1 MAALQETDSDVREL
15 FALDPFRTHLSPGA
29 YGAVPW
35 PVLSAQRSWRQRAEA
50 DPHRF
55 HRYVLPAAVTAGRE
69 AAADWLGVAHDSLA
83 LVTNVTEAAS
93 TLLASLDLG
102 PGDEIVLSDHGY
114 GAVRLAVE
122 VWCERAGAVLREAV
136 LPLDADD
143 DTVVDAFTSQLSE
156 RTRLVVVDLITS
168 PTARILPV
176 AAVASGVR
184 AAPQC
189 RADAM
194 VLVDSAHSPG
204 HLPVDIAALGVDAW
218 MGNLHKW
225 AFSARGTA
233 VLWLAPQW
241 RDSVRPLV
249 LGWQATDGFPHCF
262 DARGTADLSAWMV
275 IPDALAL
282 WKGLGGWEMAARNA
296 ELAAWGQRH
305 VADAIGV
312 SLEGLPATPAPAMR
326 LIPLPPDI
334 ADTYESAERLYG
346 QLSTDAVEVGVI
358 AWGGRGWLRPGSQV
372 FTTEADHERLA
383 DVLVSRLG

>member
-1 MAALQETDSDVREL
+1 V
-15 FALDPFRTHLSPGA
+15 
-29 YGAVPW
+29 
-35 PVLSAQRSWRQRAEA
+35 
-50 DPHRF
+50 
-55 HRYVLPAAVTAGRE
+55 
-69 AAADWLGVAHDSLA
+69 
-83 LVTNVTEAAS
+83 
-93 TLLASLDLG
+93 
-102 PGDEIVLSDHGY
+102 
-114 GAVRLAVE
+114 
-122 VWCERAGAVLREAV
+122 
-136 LPLDADD
+136 PLDADD
-143 DTVVDAFTSQLSE
+143 ETVVGAFTSQLTE

-176 AAVASGVR
+176 AAVTAGVR

-189 RADAM
+189 RSDAM

-204 HLPVDIAALGVDAW
+204 HLPVDIAALGADAW

-225 AFSARGTA
+225 AFGARGTA

-241 RDSVRPLV
+241 RESVRPLV

-282 WKGLGGWEMAARNA
+282 WKGLGGWAMAARNA

-312 SLEGLPATPAPAMR
+312 SLDGLPATPAPAMR

-334 ADTYESAERLYG
+334 ADTNDSAESLYG

-383 DVLVSRLG
+383 DVVASRLS